1 MDCLLTNRTSTW
13 FLWVFGKEQP
23 SVTASRGVSL
33 MPQLKTAKPAGPRST
48 VPYFTCF
55 KVALIIWP
63 IFTRLL
69 LKGPS
74 FGAISL
80 SGLNL
85 PHSVFFPP
93 KVNQHNEPRSKLS
106 KSHWQDLYVPFNET
120 IQPVCCPCVTE
131 ATVPCCTSRWSTM
144 DLLQWAHLFPHEDD
158 ITIEAL
164 LGVWEGPALPVLYQ
178 QLAQGNTNILLR
190 T

>member
-1 MDCLLTNRTSTW
+1 MDHLLTNRTSAW
-13 FLWVFGKEQP
+13 FLWVFGKEQA

-33 MPQLKTAKPAGPRST
+33 MPQLKTAKPAGPWST

-80 SGLNL
+80 IGLNL
-85 PHSVFFPP
+85 PHSVLFPP
-93 KVNQHNEPRSKLS
+93 KVNQHNEPRSKLF
-106 KSHWQDLYVPFNET
+106 KSHWQDLYVPFKWNDT
-120 IQPVCCPCVTE
+120 TCVLSLCHWSHRPLLYFLLIHNGPPPMSTLVPAWRRRRYWSSAGSLRGACP
-131 ATVPCCTSRWSTM
+131 AS
-144 DLLQWAHLFPHEDD
+144 
-158 ITIEAL
+158 
-164 LGVWEGPALPVLYQ
+164 ALPAIGTVKHKYPL
-178 QLAQGNTNILLR
+178 
-190 T
+190 